1 MINDELVLAETKKA
15 LRISIKQKR
24 RALSIEYRQQASRK
38 MQAELTKL
46 PCYQA
51 AEYIML
57 YMAMKDE
64 VQLDALIEQ
73 ALKESKKV
81 AIPLVTGTGLME
93 AVELSNM
100 DDLVPDKYGI
110 KTVRKEKRKFIAP
123 AKFDLIIVPGVAF
136 DKAGH
141 RLGMGGGFYDR
152 FMLRA
157 SKAVRA
163 ALAYDCQ
170 LIADVP
176 AQAHDLTVDYI
187 ITEKQNIAL
196 TK

>member
-1 MINDELVLAETKKA
+1 MIAEAVLAANKKA
-15 LRISIKQKR
+15 LRASIKQKR
-24 RALSIEYRQQASRK
+24 RALSIEYRQRASRK
-38 MQAELTKL
+38 MQAELTRL

-57 YMAMKDE
+57 YMAMQYE
-64 VQLDALIEQ
+64 VQLDELI
-73 ALKESKKV
+73 AMVLKDGKKAV
-81 AIPLVTGTGLME
+81 IPLVTGAGLME
-93 AVELSNM
+93 AVELSDM
-100 DDLVPDKYGI
+100 ADLVPDKYGI
-110 KTVRKEKRKFIAP
+110 KTVSEEKRRLIAP
-123 AKFDLIIVPGVAF
+123 DKIDLIIVPGVAF

-157 SKAVRA
+157 SRAVRA

-170 LIADVP
+170 LLAAVP
-176 AQAHDLTVDYI
+176 AEVHDLTVDYI

>member
-1 MINDELVLAETKKA
+1 MIAEAVLAANKKA
-15 LRISIKQKR
+15 LRASIKQKR

-38 MQAELTKL
+38 MQAELTRL

-57 YMAMKDE
+57 YMAMQDE
-64 VQLDALIEQ
+64 VQLDELIAM
-73 ALKESKKV
+73 ALKDGKKAV
-81 AIPLVTGTGLME
+81 IPLVTGAGLME
-93 AVELSNM
+93 AVELSDM
-100 DDLVPDKYGI
+100 ADLVPDKYGI
-110 KTVRKEKRKFIAP
+110 KTVSEEKRRLIAP
-123 AKFDLIIVPGVAF
+123 DKIDLIIVPGVAF

-157 SKAVRA
+157 SRAVRA

-170 LIADVP
+170 LLAAVP
-176 AQAHDLTVDYI
+176 AEVHDLTVDYI

>member
-1 MINDELVLAETKKA
+1 MIAEAVLVANKKA
-15 LRISIKQKR
+15 LRASIKQKR

-38 MQAELTKL
+38 MQAELTRL

-57 YMAMKDE
+57 YMAMQDE
-64 VQLDALIEQ
+64 VQLDELI
-73 ALKESKKV
+73 AMVLKNGKKAV
-81 AIPLVTGTGLME
+81 IPLVTGAGLME
-93 AVELSNM
+93 AVELSDM
-100 DDLVPDKYGI
+100 ADLVPDKYGI
-110 KTVRKEKRKFIAP
+110 KTVSEEKRRLIAP
-123 AKFDLIIVPGVAF
+123 DKIDLIIVPGVAF

-157 SKAVRA
+157 SRAVRA

-170 LIADVP
+170 LLVSVP
-176 AQAHDLTVDYI
+176 AEVHDLTVDYI

>member
-1 MINDELVLAETKKA
+1 MIAEAVLAANKKA
-15 LRISIKQKR
+15 LRASIKQKR

-38 MQAELTKL
+38 MQAELTRL

-57 YMAMKDE
+57 YMAMQDE
-64 VQLDALIEQ
+64 VQLDELI
-73 ALKESKKV
+73 AMVLKNGKKAV
-81 AIPLVTGTGLME
+81 IPLVTGAGLME
-93 AVELSNM
+93 AVELSDM
-100 DDLVPDKYGI
+100 ADLVPDKYGI
-110 KTVRKEKRKFIAP
+110 KTVSEEKRRLIAP
-123 AKFDLIIVPGVAF
+123 DKIDLIIVPGVAF

-157 SKAVRA
+157 SRAVRA

-170 LIADVP
+170 LLVAVP
-176 AQAHDLTVDYI
+176 AEVHDLTVDYI

>member
-1 MINDELVLAETKKA
+1 MITEAVLAANKKA
-15 LRISIKQKR
+15 LRASIKQKR

-38 MQAELTKL
+38 MQAELTRL

-57 YMAMKDE
+57 YMAMQDE
-64 VQLDALIEQ
+64 VQLDELI
-73 ALKESKKV
+73 AMVLKDGKKAV
-81 AIPLVTGTGLME
+81 IPLVTGAGLME
-93 AVELSNM
+93 AVELSDM
-100 DDLVPDKYGI
+100 ADLVPDKYGI
-110 KTVRKEKRKFIAP
+110 KTVSEEKRRLIAP
-123 AKFDLIIVPGVAF
+123 DKIDLIIVPGVAF

-157 SKAVRA
+157 SRAVRA

-170 LIADVP
+170 LLAAVP
-176 AQAHDLTVDYI
+176 AEVHDLTVDYI
-187 ITEKQNIAL
+187 ITEKQNIAF